1 MLAKKKCVKLFVWI
15 LIDSYK
21 STKLKLVDVQKSFI
35 DNFKTED
42 EFDLFNQNFEITK
55 MMMTEKNLVLF
66 KNF

>member
-1 MLAKKKCVKLFVWI
+1 MCGAFVWI

-21 STKLKLVDVQKSFI
+21 STKIKLFDVQKSFI

-55 MMMTEKNLVLF
+55 MVMTG
-66 KNF
+66 

>member
-1 MLAKKKCVKLFVWI
+1 MCEAFVWI

-42 EFDLFNQNFEITK
+42 EFDYLIKTLK
-55 MMMTEKNLVLF
+55 LLKLIMTELNLVVF